1 MVNRKACGS
10 LLAAIFGAIAFAVPQ
25 AVNAA
30 NSMKTGGVTS
40 QPIGHY
46 EFCKAN
52 ISECSERPRHREPLR
67 LTTEVWKQVVAV
79 NDTVNSAVRPMN
91 DIDIYGRDEVWT
103 YPVNVGDCEDY
114 VLEKRRRL
122 MQMGI
127 SAADVLITVVRKWN
141 GEGHAVLTLRTDKG
155 DFILDNL
162 RDDIRPWTAT
172 GYNYL
177 KRQATFHTGKWV
189 TISEPATVYVG
200 SVGKD

>member
-1 MVNRKACGS
+1 MVNWKARGS
-10 LLAAIFGAIAFAVPQ
+10 LLGAFLGVIAIAPQ
-25 AVNAA
+25 PVGAA
-30 NSMKTGGVTS
+30 NSMKTGSVTS

-52 ISECSERPRHREPLR
+52 ISECMVRPRNRR
-67 LTTEVWKQVVAV
+67 AVVLDRDMWDRVTGINEAV
-79 NDTVNSAVRPMN
+79 NRAVRPMN
-91 DIDIYGRDEVWT
+91 DVDIYGRDEVWT
-103 YPVNVGDCEDY
+103 YPGSVGDCEDY

-122 MQMGI
+122 MQSGI
-127 SAADVLITVVRKWN
+127 SAANLLITVVRKWN

-162 RDDIRPWTAT
+162 RDDVRPWTAT

-200 SVGKD
+200 SVGDN